1 MVGTPLYEEPILH
14 GDKETVQRKRSRG
27 TIASG
32 SHRPD
37 FVMESKQQKERGR
50 PRKITFDRALNYE
63 EQVFDVN
70 AVTTD
75 DENHGEISP
84 NAKTTTSNS
93 EFVVPQVEVEV
104 QKYNWAIRRMPPHCV
119 RKCFGMVQGKRC
131 TNIMQS
137 TVWWLLVFGENMLI
151 RIKPSING
159 CGSVTMMS
167 ITQEWWQG
175 KSKGLPQPPRAG

>member
-1 MVGTPLYEEPILH
+1 MVQRAVAGTPLYEEPILH

-93 EFVVPQVEVEV
+93 EFVVPHRLKLKCKSTIGQLEECHHIVFVSVLVWYRVNDV
-104 QKYNWAIRRMPPHCV
+104 QILCRV
-119 RKCFGMVQGKRC
+119 RSG
-131 TNIMQS
+131 
-137 TVWWLLVFGENMLI
+137 
-151 RIKPSING
+151 
-159 CGSVTMMS
+159 GSLFLGRTC
-167 ITQEWWQG
+167 
-175 KSKGLPQPPRAG
+175 L